1 MFEKLRRAEQRS
13 RMTQKEEAPIEGEE
27 ATEIPVEEEVTAEEG
42 TLPADA
48 SDGAEEWRDLYVRA
62 RADMENIRR
71 RARLDVQDAHRF
83 ANERLLGDLLPV
95 LDAFDR
101 AVDAA
106 SQSDD
111 IDALREGVQMIQRQ
125 LHDVLHRSGLREIEA
140 AGRPFDPNQHEA
152 VLQTAAGE
160 GEEPGV
166 VAEVLRPGYQVND
179 RVLRPSMVRVTV
191 D

>member
-1 MFEKLRRAEQRS
+1 MS
-13 RMTQKEEAPIEGEE
+13 DKEDAPIEGE
-27 ATEIPVEEEVTAEEG
+27 APTEIPVEDEAVAEEG
-42 TLPADA
+42 E
-48 SDGAEEWRDLYVRA
+48 SSESAEEWRDLYVRA

-83 ANERLLGDLLPV
+83 ANERLLTDLLPV

-106 SQSDD
+106 AQSDD
-111 IDALREGVQMIQRQ
+111 VEALREGIQMIQRQ
-125 LHDVLHRSGLREIEA
+125 LHDVLQRSGLREIEA

-160 GEEPGV
+160 DEEPGV
-166 VAEVLRPGYQVND
+166 VAEVLRPGYQVSD
-179 RVLRPSMVRVTV
+179 RVLRPSMVRVTT